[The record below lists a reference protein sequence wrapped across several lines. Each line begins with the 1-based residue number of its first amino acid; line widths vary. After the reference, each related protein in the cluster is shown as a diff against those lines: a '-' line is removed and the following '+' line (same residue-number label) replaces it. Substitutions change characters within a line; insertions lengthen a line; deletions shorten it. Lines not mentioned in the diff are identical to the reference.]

1 MRRMLGVIF
10 TMILNVS
17 NLKILSR
24 VFIVKNCMWQH
35 FGNRKSVIKIID
47 VIEVNLGVN
56 PYKT

>member
-24 VFIVKNCMWQH
+24 VFIVKNGIWQH
-35 FGNRKSVIKIID
+35 FGNGKSVSQNK
-47 VIEVNLGVN
+47 
-56 PYKT
+56 